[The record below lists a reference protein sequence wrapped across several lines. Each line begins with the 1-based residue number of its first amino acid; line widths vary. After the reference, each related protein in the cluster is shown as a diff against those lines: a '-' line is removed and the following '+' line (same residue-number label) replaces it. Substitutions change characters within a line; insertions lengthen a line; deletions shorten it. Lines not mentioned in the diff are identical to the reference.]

1 MGGMDGT
8 VLAFPYGVRRK
19 KMRKALML
27 GTVLAVLVA
36 LVPIAAS
43 AQSGEAYDQSYARLT
58 FVKGEVSVER
68 GSELGTE
75 SAEVNLPVA
84 EGNKL
89 MTADGEAEVQFGRR
103 NFLRLGVSSEA
114 EFAALPKL
122 GDDHVKIHLRA
133 GQAYLR
139 VTTLEGEKSIEVHTP
154 DASFYILEEG
164 LYRFD
169 VGQGDATEILV
180 HEGSAEAAGEGGS
193 VVVRAN
199 ERLVAANGEIRSDPE
214 SFRAAMD
221 GFDRWNETRDGL
233 LDRRATTSYLPS
245 SISEYEDE
253 LDDNGRWVREES
265 FGNVWVPYVQDVE
278 WRPYL
283 YGRWVWYPI
292 IGWTW
297 VSSEPWGWST
307 YHYGRWQWGFG
318 LGWYWIPTTHWGPA
332 WVHWY
337 HGRDH
342 YGWCPLSYYDRPGLL
357 IDGRYHDRWHGD
369 DYPWNSRALTVVRRD
384 RLQSPA
390 ISRHALRSSELGA
403 LGRIAMRAEQPVIR
417 PASGVGRTGLASPVS
432 GRALSATGSRATIT
446 ERGSLSKGTLRSP
459 ASGSLSGISSRSR
472 TWTSTGGSASTGSL
486 SGSVSGSI
494 SKLRTY
500 PSRGADAASS
510 GTARSSTFGRIRSN
524 DVVERPSGVS
534 SGRSSGGIK
543 TYVPKSSVRSYSG
556 SGTSSPSGGVKGYP
570 SIIRNKTTS
579 TPSLRSYGSVREYS
593 PSSTVRSYSSRSNS
607 SGSLS
612 RSSGS
617 SSGSS
622 YSRSYSAPRSSARP
636 YSYSAPSYSGR
647 SSSSNSGYSRGY
659 SEPRSYSYSA
669 PSYSG
674 RSYSSGS
681 LSRSSGSYTSSSSS
695 RSYSAPRSSGSSKGS
710 VSSSSRSSSSS
721 HSSSSSRS
729 SSSSGRSGSIR
740 KK

>member
-1 MGGMDGT
+1 
-8 VLAFPYGVRRK
+8 
-19 KMRKALML
+19 MRKAHML
-27 GTVLAVLVA
+27 GTVLAALVA
-36 LVPIAAS
+36 LAPLAAF
-43 AQSGEAYDQSYARLT
+43 AQSGEAYDQNYARLSY
-58 FVKGEVSVER
+58 VNGQVSVNR
-68 GSELGTE
+68 GSDLGTE

-89 MTADGEAEVQFGRR
+89 VTVDGEAEVQFGRS
-103 NFLRLGVSSEA
+103 NFLRLGMSSEA
-114 EFAALPKL
+114 EFAALP
-122 GDDHVKIHLRA
+122 GRSDNHVKIHLRA

-199 ERLVAANGEIRSDPE
+199 ERLVAANGELRSDPE
-214 SFRAAMD
+214 SFSAAMD

-233 LDRRATTSYLPS
+233 FDRPVTSSYLPS
-245 SISEYEDE
+245 SISEYEGE
-253 LDDNGRWVREES
+253 LNDNGRWMREES
-265 FGNVWVPYVQDVE
+265 FGNVWVPYVQNAE
-278 WRPYL
+278 WRPYM

-307 YHYGRWQWGFG
+307 YHYGRWQWMSA

-332 WVHWY
+332 WVQWY
-337 HGRDH
+337 GGRDH
-342 YGWCPLSYYDRPGLL
+342 YGWCPLSYYDRPGVIL
-357 IDGRYHDRWHGD
+357 DGRYHDRWRGD

-403 LGRIAMRAEQPVIR
+403 LGRINLRAEQPNVRPVIG
-417 PASGVGRTGLASPVS
+417 STGLASPLRGKTLS
-432 GRALSATGSRATIT
+432 GTGSRTTIT

-459 ASGSLSGISSRSR
+459 ASGSLSGINSRSR
-472 TWTSTGGSASTGSL
+472 TWTSTGKSASTGSL

-500 PSRGADAASS
+500 PSREGAATSS
-510 GTARSSTFGRIRSN
+510 GTARSSLFGRIRSN

-534 SGRSSGGIK
+534 SRSSSGGVRA
-543 TYVPKSSVRSYSG
+543 YVPSSSIRSYSG
-556 SGTSSPSGGVKGYP
+556 SVKSSSSGTAKGYP
-570 SIIRNKTTS
+570 STIRNKSTS
-579 TPSLRSYGSVREYS
+579 TSSLRGNDNVRQYS
-593 PSSTVRSYSSRSNS
+593 PSASVRSSSSRSNS

-612 RSSGS
+612 RSTGS
-617 SSGSS
+617 SSGSI
-622 YSRSYSAPRSSARP
+622 YSRGTSAPRSSTRS

-647 SSSSNSGYSRGY
+647 SSSSGSLSRSTGSYSGSSYSRGT
-659 SEPRSYSYSA
+659 STPRSYSYST
-669 PSYSG
+669 PSRSG
-674 RSYSSGS
+674 SSYSSGS
-681 LSRSSGSYTSSSSS
+681 ISRSSGSSSS
-695 RSYSAPRSSGSSKGS
+695 RSYSAPSSSGSSKGS

-729 SSSSGRSGSIR
+729 SSSSGHSGSIR
-740 KK
+740 RK